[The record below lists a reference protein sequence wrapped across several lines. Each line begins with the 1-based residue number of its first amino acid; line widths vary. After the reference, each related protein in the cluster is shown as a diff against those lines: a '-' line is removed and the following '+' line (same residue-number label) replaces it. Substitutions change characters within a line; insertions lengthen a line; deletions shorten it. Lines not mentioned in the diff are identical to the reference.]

1 MSSGSNLPYHLRIRK
16 EIERYL
22 FIEQIRLI
30 LLYLKEKPS
39 EYSYVSM
46 AGPFSWDFKKMYEYF
61 DFKYFISYETEEG
74 VFKRQK
80 FNAPFSKII
89 YKNDDIG
96 VFINDYPDFEKKRG
110 GHRERLGKV
119 VVWLDY
125 TDFKETCIKTFK
137 EIVEK
142 ADVGSIV
149 KITVKAHAAGLREDK
164 GESNLKDIKIGI
176 LRNRLGAHFNG
187 YMYENNSLTH
197 KEYPKA
203 VLKHLLAIAG
213 DATLKSDKKFVPTS
227 SYIYEDGVCMLT
239 LTGTIIKKCDE
250 KAFLKS
256 PEFSKWDF
264 RIKKVEGEYA
274 YEEISVPFLSQ
285 KEVLELNPK
294 LPRNN
299 KSGKIALDGISKDE
313 IKKYVRFHKFY
324 PIYLKTL

>member
-1 MSSGSNLPYHLRIRK
+1 MSSGSSLPYHLRIRK

-61 DFKYFISYETEEG
+61 DFKYFISYETEEET
-74 VFKRQK
+74 FKRQK
-80 FNAPFSKII
+80 FNAPFSKIV
-89 YKNDDIG
+89 YKNEGIEN
-96 VFINDYPDFEKKRG
+96 FINSYPDFEKKRG
-110 GHRERLGKV
+110 GYRERLGKV
-119 VVWLDY
+119 VAWLDY
-125 TDFKETCIKTFK
+125 TDFKEHCIKTFK
-137 EIVEK
+137 EAVEK
-142 ADVGSIV
+142 VDVGSIV
-149 KITVKAHAAGLREDK
+149 KITVNANPADIAKGGRDDVNDK
-164 GESNLKDIKIGI
+164 RLEVLQK
-176 LRNRLGAHFNG
+176 RLGGSFNEFI
-187 YMYENNSLTH
+187 YKKEVFTH

-203 VLKHLLAIAG
+203 VLRHLLTIAEEASPRG
-213 DATLKSDKKFVPTS
+213 SDKKFLPTS
-227 SYIYEDGVCMLT
+227 SYIYQDNALMLT
-239 LTGTIIKKCDE
+239 LTGTIIKKDDE

-274 YEEISVPFLSQ
+274 YEEINVPFLSQ
-285 KEVLELNPK
+285 KEVLKLNPK

-299 KSGKIALDGISKDE
+299 KSGKIALDGISEDE
-313 IKKYVRFHKFY
+313 MEKYVRFHKFY